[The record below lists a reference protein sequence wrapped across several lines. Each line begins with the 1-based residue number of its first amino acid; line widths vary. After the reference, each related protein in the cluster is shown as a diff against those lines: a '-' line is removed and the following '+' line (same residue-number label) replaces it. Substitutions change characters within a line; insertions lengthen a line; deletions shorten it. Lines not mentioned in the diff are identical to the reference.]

1 MERQNTM
8 LESRIRFFI
17 QDLIDAYEKSW
28 RDEIYLVRKEEL
40 QKKHS
45 ES

>member
-1 MERQNTM
+1 M